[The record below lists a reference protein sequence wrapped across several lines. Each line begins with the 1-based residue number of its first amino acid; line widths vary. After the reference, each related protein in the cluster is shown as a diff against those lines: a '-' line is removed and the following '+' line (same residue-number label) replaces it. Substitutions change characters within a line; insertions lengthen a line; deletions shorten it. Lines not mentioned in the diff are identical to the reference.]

1 MKSVGFTIT
10 TVLII
15 GLLGA
20 GGYFAVKGLTDPA
33 DYLPKENETIGDL
46 HKIKTE
52 PQTGVKDNAIAT
64 VPTTTTSATTPN
76 ASTTSPATP
85 TTSTDLKT
93 NIQTLIT
100 NKTTLK
106 VGSKGPAVGYIQ
118 QFMNAYFKKSLKV
131 DNDYGKTLEANVKA
145 FQKATGVTQT
155 GQIGPATLGKMVS
168 WLEKNPQ

>member
-1 MKSVGFTIT
+1 MKSAGFTIT

-20 GGYFAVKGLTDPA
+20 GGYFAINGLSDPA
-33 DYLPKENETIGDL
+33 DYVSKESETVGDL

-52 PQTGVKDNAIAT
+52 PQTAVRNM
-64 VPTTTTSATTPN
+64 
-76 ASTTSPATP
+76 ASTTTPVVP
-85 TTSTDLKT
+85 TTSTSATVPASSTTATQANLKT
-93 NIQTLIT
+93 NIQMLAT

-118 QFMNAYFKKSLKV
+118 QFMNLYFKKTLKV
-131 DNDYGKTLEANVKA
+131 DNDFGKTLEANVKA

-155 GQIGPATLGKMVS
+155 GQIGPATLGKMIE

>member
-10 TVLII
+10 TILLI

-33 DYLPKENETIGDL
+33 DYLPKESETIGDL
-46 HKIKTE
+46 HKITTE
-52 PQTGVKDNAIAT
+52 PQTGTKETPIAT
-64 VPTTTTSATTPN
+64 VPTATASATTPN
-76 ASTTSPATP
+76 TSTTAPTV

-106 VGSKGPAVGYIQ
+106 IGSKGPAVGYIQ
-118 QFMNAYFKKSLKV
+118 QFMNLYFKKALKV

-155 GQIGPATLGKMVS
+155 GQIGPATLAKMLE
-168 WLEKNPQ
+168 WLQKNPQ